1 MTESVALPGGP
12 TLAYRE
18 WGRPDGA
25 VVLLL
30 HGLTSSGADWR
41 HFAPL
46 VGERFRVV
54 APDLRGHGESSWPGE
69 YSLELMRNDV
79 VRLLDALGFYGVIPF
94 GHSAGALVAFL
105 LAATRP
111 DLVRALVLEEM
122 PTPDPADPPL
132 EVPRRPGRGQT
143 YDWRA
148 ASEIQRWRNS
158 PPSGWWPMTERI
170 SCPTLIVGGTNSHLR
185 QDRLAE
191 LARRIPNARYV
202 SMNGGHDLHARRPG
216 EFDTV
221 IEPFLTPW
229 AR

>member
-1 MTESVALPGGP
+1 
-12 TLAYRE
+12 
-18 WGRPDGA
+18 
-25 VVLLL
+25 
-30 HGLTSSGADWR
+30 
-41 HFAPL
+41 
-46 VGERFRVV
+46 
-54 APDLRGHGESSWPGE
+54 
-69 YSLELMRNDV
+69 
-79 VRLLDALGFYGVIPF
+79 
-94 GHSAGALVAFL
+94 
-105 LAATRP
+105 
-111 DLVRALVLEEM
+111 
-122 PTPDPADPPL
+122 
-132 EVPRRPGRGQT
+132 VPRRSGRGQA

-158 PPSGWWPMTERI
+158 PPSDWWPMTERI

>member
-1 MTESVALPGGP
+1 MTQSVALPGGP

-25 VVLLL
+25 VVMLL
-30 HGLTSSGADWR
+30 HGLTSSASDWR

-54 APDLRGHGESSWPGE
+54 AVDLRGHGESSWPGE
-69 YSLELMRNDV
+69 YSLESMCDDV
-79 VRLLDALGFYGVIPF
+79 VQLLNALGFYGVIPF
-94 GHSAGALVAFL
+94 GHSTGALVAFL
-105 LAATRP
+105 LAASRP

-122 PTPDPADPPL
+122 PTPDPADPPV
-132 EVPRRPGRGQT
+132 EVQKRSRPGET

-148 ASEIQRWRNS
+148 ANELQRWRNS
-158 PPSGWWPMTERI
+158 PPRSWWELAEQVA
-170 SCPTLIVGGTNSHLR
+170 CPTLIIGGDSSHLP

-191 LARRIPNARYV
+191 FARRMPHAEYV
-202 SMNGGHDLHARRPG
+202 RMNGGHDLHARRPG
-216 EFDTV
+216 EFDIV
-221 IEPFLTPW
+221 VEPFLTPW